1 MKKKSDLSQ
10 LKTRNRSEWIKRE
23 PTTDL
28 GHRIVRAAVEEF
40 AAKGIAGARVAEI
53 TRKAGTTD
61 PSFYR
66 YFAGMKQAALY
77 IMSEYYWAPLNTRMR
92 HYRQIT
98 QDPVR
103 LFETV
108 VEALIQSAEDDPS
121 RPWLAES
128 LVFRIVVVQMR
139 NPYLLPE
146 SMMDSEY
153 RNFLHELEAI
163 LRSGQKEA
171 TFRNALK
178 PALLA
183 QLLVTSLHGL
193 LMLNSLPGQPI
204 RVAMEEIRKVAASL
218 VGVNSKPASR
228 PTAH

>member
-171 TFRNALK
+171 TFRIALK
-178 PALLA
+178 PVLLA

-204 RVAMEEIRKVAASL
+204 RVEMGEIRKVAASI

>member
-1 MKKKSDLSQ
+1 MKKKSDLSH
-10 LKTRNRSEWIKRE
+10 LKTRNRREWIKRE
-23 PTTDL
+23 PVTDL
-28 GHRIVRAAVEEF
+28 GHRIVSAAVEEF
-40 AAKGIAGARVAEI
+40 ATKGIAGARVAEI
-53 TRKAGTTD
+53 TKRAGTTD
-61 PSFYR
+61 PAFYR
-66 YFAGMKQAALY
+66 YFGGMKQAALFV
-77 IMSEYYWAPLNTRMR
+77 MSEYYWAPLNTRMR

-108 VEALIQSAEDDPS
+108 VEALVQSAEDDPS

-128 LVFRIVVVQMR
+128 QVFQIVVVQMR
-139 NPYLLPE
+139 NPYLLPD

-153 RNFLHELEAI
+153 RCFLQELEAI

-171 TFRNALK
+171 VFGITLK
-178 PALLA
+178 PGLLA
-183 QLLVTSLHGL
+183 QLLVSSLHGL

-204 RVAMEEIRKVAASL
+204 QVEMEEIRKVVASL

-228 PTAH
+228 RMAN

>member
-1 MKKKSDLSQ
+1 MKKKSDLSH

-171 TFRNALK
+171 TFRSALK